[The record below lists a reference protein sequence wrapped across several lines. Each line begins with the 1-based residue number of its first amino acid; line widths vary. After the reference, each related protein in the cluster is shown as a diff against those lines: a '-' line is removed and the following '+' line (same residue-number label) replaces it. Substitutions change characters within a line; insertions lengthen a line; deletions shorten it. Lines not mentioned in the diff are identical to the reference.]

1 MTVSTDPRKTG
12 ITVGPTLLAA
22 SAVAVSVTGTTAET
36 ALATVTIPAG
46 AMGLNGAIEVRSS
59 WTHTNSANAKSL
71 RVRLGG
77 IAGTAFLALS
87 NTAAASVSDMRRIR
101 NRGAANSQVGS
112 CAAATTTPVG
122 SSGNALVT
130 GAVDTSAAQDI
141 VISGQL
147 ALNTET
153 ITLESYEVWLLP

>member
-12 ITVGPTLLAA
+12 IAVGPTLLAA

-36 ALATVTIPAG
+36 TLATVTIPAG
-46 AMGLNGAIEVRSS
+46 AMGLNGGLLIYTT
-59 WTHTNSANAKSL
+59 WGYTNSVNAKTP

-77 IAGTAFLALS
+77 AAGTIYMALPQS
-87 NTAAASVSDMRRIR
+87 TTASLHDLRRIR
-101 NRGAANSQVGS
+101 NRNSAASQVGAAS
-112 CAAATTTPVG
+112 ATGGMSTASSGAAVTSTVDTAAAVD
-122 SSGNALVT
+122 LVLT
-130 GAVDTSAAQDI
+130 GA
-141 VISGQL
+141 L